1 MKEDDHMEKTL
12 TNKEYLQEILEIL
25 REQQRREDANLLYEL
40 CAHIES
46 MENKVDML
54 EKELEQVTVQMSMLH
69 GGGMVQKTK
78 EMAQTVSEN
87 LNEQYRTL
95 KFEVQEIKQN
105 TAVTIKSILAD
116 VKQKGVQALDRIVE
130 FTKFKDK
137 LLQLRERMKTNI
149 RKVNDTIDKITD
161 FTATV
166 RSANQQVKNAT
177 RTLVGKEEKDY
188 LKHTQNSRMTELLTM
203 PWRVQRGLL
212 AGIDMHAE
220 SLLGIVERIE
230 KSAEKRKEPGEEV
243 AEQKKD
249 VEHVAGEVVEA
260 SAVAEECKYGLDAFD
275 DYVKQNGT
283 EELEKKVNE
292 KSAEREERFR

>member
-1 MKEDDHMEKTL
+1 MEKTL

-78 EMAQTVSEN
+78 EMAKTVSEN

-105 TAVTIKSILAD
+105 TADTIKSILAD
-116 VKQKGVQALDRIVE
+116 VKQKGVQALDRVVE

-149 RKVNDTIDKITD
+149 KKVNDTIDKITD

-177 RTLVGKEEKDY
+177 RILGGKEEKDY
-188 LKHTQNSRMTELLTM
+188 SKQTQNSRMTELLTI

-212 AGIDMHAE
+212 AGI
-220 SLLGIVERIE
+220 
-230 KSAEKRKEPGEEV
+230 
-243 AEQKKD
+243 
-249 VEHVAGEVVEA
+249 
-260 SAVAEECKYGLDAFD
+260 
-275 DYVKQNGT
+275 
-283 EELEKKVNE
+283 
-292 KSAEREERFR
+292 

>member
-46 MENKVDML
+46 MENKIDML

-105 TAVTIKSILAD
+105 TADTIKSILVA

-137 LLQLRERMKTNI
+137 LLKLRERMKTNI
-149 RKVNDTIDKITD
+149 KKVNDTIDKITD

-188 LKHTQNSRMTELLTM
+188 SKQTQNSRMTELLTM

-212 AGIDMHAE
+212 AGIDMHVE
-220 SLLGIVERIE
+220 SLLGIVARIE
-230 KSAEKRKEPGEEV
+230 KSAEKSKEPGKEATEEKN
-243 AEQKKD
+243 E
-249 VEHVAGEVVEA
+249 VEHVVGEVVEA

-283 EELEKKVNE
+283 EGL
-292 KSAEREERFR
+292 EERLGQKGEGAKVR